1 MEWSVRMFQVKG
13 IDIRVHVTFG
23 LIFVWAA
30 YTWGVLYGQG
40 WEGALFGI
48 VATLLLFAS
57 VTLHEL
63 GHSLVAQR
71 YGIRVR
77 SITLLPIGGVAEMEE
92 IPENPGQELRIALA
106 GPLVT
111 FGIVAVLVAIG
122 AVLNAQAVLSF
133 DELIGSLGTA
143 SWSGL
148 LAYLAMANLA
158 LGIFN
163 MIPAFPL
170 DGGRVLRALLA
181 MRLDYIQATKI
192 AVAVGQGLALLG
204 GLLGALTGN
213 WVLIL
218 IAVFVWF
225 GGREEGRQVE
235 IRAALRGVRVE
246 QAMTRA
252 PQMLSPDDPLLRA
265 VDLTLATAQA
275 DFPVVTDDRRLV
287 GLLTE
292 LDLLRGLR
300 SDSAAPVGAVMRRD
314 NPAAT
319 PGQPLAEAQLA
330 MRKAEATA
338 MPVVDGTG
346 RLVGL
351 LTAADIAEAYRL
363 LSGLPDVAARV
374 DGRAGRASL
383 APGPSA

>member
-1 MEWSVRMFQVKG
+1 MEWSVRVSQVKG

-23 LIFVWAA
+23 LILVWAA
-30 YTWGVLYGQG
+30 YSWGVIYGQG
-40 WEGALFGI
+40 WEGALFGV

-71 YGIRVR
+71 YGIQVR

-92 IPENPGQELRIALA
+92 IPENPGQELRIAIA

-111 FGIVAVLVAIG
+111 FGIVAVLIVIG
-122 AVLNAQAVLSF
+122 AVLNARAVLSV
-133 DELIGSLGTA
+133 DELIGSLGKA

-148 LAYLAMANLA
+148 LAYLTMANLA
-158 LGIFN
+158 LGLFN
-163 MIPAFPL
+163 LIPAFPL
-170 DGGRVLRALLA
+170 DGGRVLRAVLA
-181 MRLDYIQATKI
+181 MRLDYVQATKI
-192 AVAVGQGLALLG
+192 AVAIGQGLALLG

-213 WVLIL
+213 WIL
-218 IAVFVWF
+218 VVIAIFVWF

-235 IRAALRGVRVE
+235 MSAALRGVRVE

-252 PQMLSPDDPLLRA
+252 PQMLSPHDALLRA
-265 VDLTLATAQA
+265 VDLTLETAQA

-300 SDSAAPVGAVMRRD
+300 SDTTTRVGAVMRRD
-314 NPAAT
+314 SPAAT
-319 PGQPLAEAQLA
+319 PDQPLAQAQQA
-330 MRKAEATA
+330 MRKTEATA
-338 MPVVDGTG
+338 LPVVDGTG

-363 LSGLPDVAARV
+363 LSGVPALAARV
-374 DGRAGRASL
+374 AGREGQAIL
-383 APGPSA
+383 APRPLA